1 MACRF
6 ALPVSDA
13 AELSVRANAVP
24 SNTKSMTEWG
34 VRVWTEWASSRAV
47 SPAPDGVVSVVTPL
61 LAMTPEHLAYWMGK
75 FVLEV
80 PKKDGKEYPPKTL
93 YALVCCFKRFF
104 EQNGVSHTVHVPSIS
119 TFRVVSL
126 CC

>member
-34 VRVWTEWASSRAV
+34 VRVWTEWASSHAK
-47 SPAPDGVVSVVTPL
+47 SAHYIFIAQLSV
-61 LAMTPEHLAYWMGK
+61 H
-75 FVLEV
+75 
-80 PKKDGKEYPPKTL
+80 
-93 YALVCCFKRFF
+93 
-104 EQNGVSHTVHVPSIS
+104 
-119 TFRVVSL
+119 
-126 CC
+126 

>member
-6 ALPVSDA
+6 ALPVSNA

-61 LAMTPEHLAYWMGK
+61 LAMTPEPIPLTV
-75 FVLEV
+75 FRTVL
-80 PKKDGKEYPPKTL
+80 YFNN
-93 YALVCCFKRFF
+93 CF
-104 EQNGVSHTVHVPSIS
+104 GYVPSIS
-119 TFRVVSL
+119 AISKSVHYIFIAQLSVH
-126 CC
+126 

>member
-47 SPAPDGVVSVVTPL
+47 SKSAHYIFIAQLSV
-61 LAMTPEHLAYWMGK
+61 H
-75 FVLEV
+75 
-80 PKKDGKEYPPKTL
+80 
-93 YALVCCFKRFF
+93 
-104 EQNGVSHTVHVPSIS
+104 
-119 TFRVVSL
+119 
-126 CC
+126 

>member
-34 VRVWTEWASSRAV
+34 VRVWTEWASSRAAI
-47 SPAPDGVVSVVTPL
+47 SKSAHYIFIAQLSV
-61 LAMTPEHLAYWMGK
+61 H
-75 FVLEV
+75 
-80 PKKDGKEYPPKTL
+80 
-93 YALVCCFKRFF
+93 
-104 EQNGVSHTVHVPSIS
+104 
-119 TFRVVSL
+119 
-126 CC
+126 

>member
-80 PKKDGKEYPPKTL
+80 RRKMERNTRRKRCTRWCVASSDFLNRMVSLTL
-93 YALVCCFKRFF
+93 YLQYQLS
-104 EQNGVSHTVHVPSIS
+104 E
-119 TFRVVSL
+119 
-126 CC
+126 

>member
-34 VRVWTEWASSRAV
+34 VRVWTEWASTSSRAV

-61 LAMTPEHLAYWMGK
+61 LAMFPQSSL
-75 FVLEV
+75 
-80 PKKDGKEYPPKTL
+80 
-93 YALVCCFKRFF
+93 
-104 EQNGVSHTVHVPSIS
+104 SHC
-119 TFRVVSL
+119 TFNINFQSS
-126 CC
+126 

>member
-34 VRVWTEWASSRAV
+34 VRVWTEWASSKV
-47 SPAPDGVVSVVTPL
+47 HIIYL
-61 LAMTPEHLAYWMGK
+61 LH
-75 FVLEV
+75 
-80 PKKDGKEYPPKTL
+80 
-93 YALVCCFKRFF
+93 
-104 EQNGVSHTVHVPSIS
+104 S
-119 TFRVVSL
+119 
-126 CC
+126 

>member
-47 SPAPDGVVSVVTPL
+47 SPSPDEYISKSAHYIFIAQLSV
-61 LAMTPEHLAYWMGK
+61 H
-75 FVLEV
+75 
-80 PKKDGKEYPPKTL
+80 
-93 YALVCCFKRFF
+93 
-104 EQNGVSHTVHVPSIS
+104 
-119 TFRVVSL
+119 
-126 CC
+126 